1 MLSRDCTLNF
11 EVGCML
17 GKDRTLNFEFGS
29 LPGGLGC
36 AGPSLVMLGG
46 GSKCSPR
53 GTGFTG
59 TTSEFPLLPPL
70 WSPSGNSEYFVNEA
84 HVFILHWPLQI
95 TSNPHILLPLSSPP
109 GPGNTRAASF
119 FPGGPGSFPS
129 SGPGLCLLRGTPHT
143 PPACAFSTTACP
155 RPRYTPGPAEFR
167 RRLVPSE
174 HSMHTR

>member
-1 MLSRDCTLNF
+1 MLGRDRSLNF
-11 EVGCML
+11 EV
-17 GKDRTLNFEFGS
+17 GS

-70 WSPSGNSEYFVNEA
+70 WSPSGNSECFMNEA
-84 HVFILHWPLQI
+84 HVFILHWLLQI

-119 FPGGPGSFPS
+119 FPGGRGSFPS
-129 SGPGLCLLRGTPHT
+129 SGLGLCLLRGTPPHPT
-143 PPACAFSTTACP
+143 RLLIFHHCLSPPPIHSRARRVQTA
-155 RPRYTPGPAEFR
+155 PGTERA
-167 RRLVPSE
+167 LHAHALSQ
-174 HSMHTR
+174 

>member
-1 MLSRDCTLNF
+1 MLSR
-11 EVGCML
+11 
-17 GKDRTLNFEFGS
+17 DRTLNFEFGS

-46 GSKCSPR
+46 GRTCSPR
-53 GTGFTG
+53 GAGFTG

-95 TSNPHILLPLSSPP
+95 TSNPHILLPLSSPL

-119 FPGGPGSFPS
+119 FPGGRGSFPS
-129 SGPGLCLLRGTPHT
+129 SGPGLCLLRGTHPHA
-143 PPACAFSTTACP
+143 PPACSFSTTACP
-155 RPRYTPGPAEFR
+155 RPRYTPGSAEFSP
-167 RRLVPSE
+167 RLVQSE
-174 HSMHTR
+174 HSMHTC